1 MNWLRFVFITAL
13 LVIFVVSTI
22 AALFG
27 AGKVLNALFRAYV
40 FKVETCEYRPPK
52 LISRISE
59 TKEIQEVPQEPERE
73 CKIDYNRSKE
83 DISDGLA
90 MFIIAAPLSLLFFTK
105 TRKFIYES

>member
-27 AGKVLNALFRAYV
+27 AGKMLNALFRVYV
-40 FKVETCEYRPPK
+40 FRVETCEYRSPK
-52 LISRISE
+52 FISRVPE
-59 TKEIQEVPQEPERE
+59 TKEIQEVPVESEKE
-73 CKIDYNRSKE
+73 CKIDFNRAKE

-90 MFIIAAPLSLLFFTK
+90 MFIISAPLALVFFRK
-105 TRKFIYES
+105 TRKFIYEN

>member
-1 MNWLRFVFITAL
+1 MNWLRFIFIAAL

-22 AALFG
+22 TALFG
-27 AGKVLNALFRAYV
+27 AGEMLNALFRTYV
-40 FKVETCEYRPPK
+40 FRVETCEYRPPK
-52 LISRISE
+52 IITRVPE
-59 TKEIQEVPQEPERE
+59 TKEIETVEEPERE

-90 MFIIAAPLSLLFFTK
+90 MFIIAAPLALVFFIK

>member
-40 FKVETCEYRPPK
+40 FKVETCEYGPPK
-52 LISRISE
+52 IARPLPVE
-59 TKEIQEVPQEPERE
+59 KTEMQYEEPERI
-73 CKIDYNRSKE
+73 CKIDFNRSKE

-90 MFIIAAPLSLLFFTK
+90 MFIIAAPLSLVFFTK

>member
-40 FKVETCEYRPPK
+40 FKVEICDYRPPK
-52 LISRISE
+52 IVRPMSLDGKVSE
-59 TKEIQEVPQEPERE
+59 VTEEQPKD
-73 CKIDYNRSKE
+73 CKIDFNRSKE

-90 MFIIAAPLSLLFFTK
+90 MFIIAAPLALIFFK
-105 TRKFIYES
+105 KIKKYIYES

>member
-22 AALFG
+22 VALFG

-40 FKVETCEYRPPK
+40 FKVETCEYRAPK
-52 LISRISE
+52 IARPIPADKTE
-59 TKEIQEVPQEPERE
+59 TQYEEPERI
-73 CKIDYNRSKE
+73 CKIDFNRSKE

-90 MFIIAAPLSLLFFTK
+90 MFIIAAPLALVFFRKTK
-105 TRKFIYES
+105 KFIYES